1 MKIYGANKTKL
12 FASFTESSLLSPRST
27 KTLFSLRKLNFRT
40 PGGEATFGFRLNLL
54 RILGL
59 FCLFSFFGCG
69 TAVVTQESAQ
79 RAVYDA
85 QSAVQQAKSSRAD
98 LYSTEHLNEAERFL
112 NEAEQ
117 SLLLKRRQRAYS
129 FATKAAESAKLAEA
143 EAKQSLQRL
152 QTIYPF
158 SQFSQPFT
166 PSVPGELTPY
176 STTQPFAS
184 LKGGPYGV
192 TPFQQGYITP
202 PNLPAQE
209 QSLLE
214 MQNRIQAAAQ
224 ALQNAQNAMQTA
236 WMYMLK
242 IQTEIGLSM
251 ANTIIQQA
259 RESGAKKEMIDLIQS
274 WYNQAQQAAAMG
286 DYEKAL
292 RFIERAQIYAID
304 AQTLSPK

>member
-1 MKIYGANKTKL
+1 
-12 FASFTESSLLSPRST
+12 
-27 KTLFSLRKLNFRT
+27 
-40 PGGEATFGFRLNLL
+40 LNLL
-54 RILGL
+54 IVLGL
-59 FCLFSFFGCG
+59 FCLFSSFGCG

-85 QSAVQQAKSSRAD
+85 QSAVQQARNSRAD

-129 FATKAAESAKLAEA
+129 LATKAAESAKLAET

-152 QTIYPF
+152 QTNYPF
-158 SQFSQPFT
+158 SQFYQ
-166 PSVPGELTPY
+166 PGELTPY
-176 STTQPFAS
+176 SATQPY
-184 LKGGPYGV
+184 GG

-202 PNLPAQE
+202 PNLPSQE

-224 ALQNAQNAMQTA
+224 ALQNAQNAIQTA
-236 WMYMLK
+236 RMYMLK

-251 ANTIIQQA
+251 SNTIIQQA

-292 RFIERAQIYAID
+292 RFIERAQTYAID
-304 AQTLSPK
+304 AQTLSPKP